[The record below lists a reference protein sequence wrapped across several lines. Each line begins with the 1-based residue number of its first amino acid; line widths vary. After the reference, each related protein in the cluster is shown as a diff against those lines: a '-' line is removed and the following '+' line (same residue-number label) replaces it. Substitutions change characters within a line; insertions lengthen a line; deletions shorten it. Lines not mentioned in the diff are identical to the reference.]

1 MSSSSELSKIIK
13 SAIIKAQ
20 KDGELPQ
27 VDLPEIIIEKPK
39 IDKFG
44 SLSSNIPMILGKTMN
59 SNPMDIAGIILKKME
74 KNQII
79 DKWDIAKPGF
89 INVHLSTFQRGKI
102 LVDII
107 KLKDKYGT
115 NTLGQKAKILLEFVS
130 VNPTGPVHVGH
141 ARGAVLGSAIANIL
155 KFSDFN
161 VSKEYYVNDAG
172 NQIDL
177 FIESIVENIKKI
189 LGIDYKIPDDGY
201 KGIYIEEIAQN
212 LIKKINKNNL
222 KDVDS
227 AYEKIKKLALEITL
241 DSIKNDLEMLG
252 IKYDNWF
259 SENSL
264 ISEGTLKVCL
274 DILEKKDLLYE
285 KDGAQWFK
293 SSQFQTDEDVV
304 LYKSNDEGHTYFST
318 DIAYHYNKFFIRK
331 YERIVNIFGADHHS
345 HVFRIKSA
353 LEAFE
358 IDQNKMDTL
367 LTQIV
372 HFKSNN
378 KSERFSKRTGNIYT
392 IRDLLDVV
400 GVDAIRFNF
409 LHRTP
414 ESQQE
419 FDIDLAIKESSEN
432 PVYYIQ
438 YAYARL
444 SSIINSV
451 KFDYSKANLNLLKS
465 TFETNLIETLDLF
478 PEVVVRSAITLQTHL
493 ITKYSLDLAKE
504 LQIFYENCRVLSEDI
519 ELSKARVNLVI
530 SSRIVLKN
538 VLNLLGINA
547 PERM

>member
-79 DKWDIAKPGF
+79 DKWVIAKPGF

-115 NTLGQKAKILLEFVS
+115 NTLGQKAKILIEFVS

-155 KFSDFN
+155 KFSDFK

-227 AYEKIKKLALEITL
+227 ANGKIKK
-241 DSIKNDLEMLG
+241 
-252 IKYDNWF
+252 
-259 SENSL
+259 
-264 ISEGTLKVCL
+264 
-274 DILEKKDLLYE
+274 
-285 KDGAQWFK
+285 
-293 SSQFQTDEDVV
+293 
-304 LYKSNDEGHTYFST
+304 
-318 DIAYHYNKFFIRK
+318 
-331 YERIVNIFGADHHS
+331 
-345 HVFRIKSA
+345 
-353 LEAFE
+353 
-358 IDQNKMDTL
+358 
-367 LTQIV
+367 
-372 HFKSNN
+372 
-378 KSERFSKRTGNIYT
+378 
-392 IRDLLDVV
+392 
-400 GVDAIRFNF
+400 
-409 LHRTP
+409 
-414 ESQQE
+414 
-419 FDIDLAIKESSEN
+419 
-432 PVYYIQ
+432 
-438 YAYARL
+438 
-444 SSIINSV
+444 
-451 KFDYSKANLNLLKS
+451 
-465 TFETNLIETLDLF
+465 
-478 PEVVVRSAITLQTHL
+478 
-493 ITKYSLDLAKE
+493 
-504 LQIFYENCRVLSEDI
+504 
-519 ELSKARVNLVI
+519 
-530 SSRIVLKN
+530 
-538 VLNLLGINA
+538 
-547 PERM
+547 

>member
-13 SAIIKAQ
+13 SAIIRAQ

-27 VDLPEIIIEKPK
+27 VDLPQIIIEKPK

-59 SNPMDIAGIILKKME
+59 SNPMDIAEIILKKIE
-74 KNQII
+74 NTQII
-79 DKWDIAKPGF
+79 DKWDIVKPGF

-102 LVDII
+102 LADII

-115 NTLGQKAKILLEFVS
+115 NNLGQKEKVLIEFVS

-155 KFSDFN
+155 KFSDFK

-189 LGIDYKIPDDGY
+189 LGNDYQIPVEGY
-201 KGIYIEEIAQN
+201 KGKYIEDIAEDV
-212 LIKKINKNNL
+212 IKKLNINNL
-222 KDVDS
+222 KDITS
-227 AYEKIKKLALEITL
+227 NYEKIKKNSLEMTL

-264 ISEGTLKVCL
+264 ISEGTLQVCL
-274 DILEKKDLLYE
+274 EILDKKDLLYE
-285 KDGAQWFK
+285 KDGAKWFK
-293 SSQFQTDEDVV
+293 SSLFQTDDDVV

-331 YERIVNIFGADHHS
+331 YERIINIFGADHHS

-358 IDQNKMDTL
+358 IVQNKMDTL

-378 KSERFSKRTGNIYT
+378 KSERFSKRAGNIYT
-392 IRDLLDVV
+392 IRDLLNVV

-451 KFDYSKANLNLLKS
+451 EFDYSNANFNLLK
-465 TFETNLIETLDLF
+465 TKFETNLIETLDLF
-478 PEVVVRSAITLQTHL
+478 PDVVSRSASTLQTHL
-493 ITKYSLDLAKE
+493 ITKYSLDLARQ

-519 ELSKARVNLVI
+519 ELTKARVNLVI
-530 SSRIVLKN
+530 SSKIVLKN
-538 VLNLLGINA
+538 VLNLLGINT

>member
-1 MSSSSELSKIIK
+1 MSSSSELAKIIK

-59 SNPMDIAGIILKKME
+59 SNPMDIAGIILKKIDDT
-74 KNQII
+74 KII
-79 DKWDIAKPGF
+79 DKWDIVKPGF
-89 INVHLSTFQRGKI
+89 INVHLSTFQRRNI

-115 NTLGQKAKILLEFVS
+115 NNLGQKEKILIEFVS

-155 KFSDFN
+155 KFSGFK

-177 FIESIVENIKKI
+177 FIKSIVENIKKI
-189 LGIDYKIPDDGY
+189 LGNDYQIPVEGY
-201 KGIYIEEIAQN
+201 KGKYIEKISEDV
-212 LIKKINKNNL
+212 IKKLNINNL
-222 KDVDS
+222 KDIS
-227 AYEKIKKLALEITL
+227 SNYEKIKKISLEMTL

-264 ISEGTLKVCL
+264 ISEETLQVCL
-274 DILEKKDLLYE
+274 EILEKKNLLYE
-285 KDGAQWFK
+285 KDGAKWFK
-293 SSQFQTDEDVV
+293 SSLFQTDDDVV
-304 LYKSNDEGHTYFST
+304 LYKSNDEGHTYFAT

-331 YERIVNIFGADHHS
+331 YERIINIFGADHHS

-378 KSERFSKRTGNIYT
+378 KSERFSKRAGNIYT
-392 IRDLLDVV
+392 IRDLLNVV

-451 KFDYSKANLNLLKS
+451 KFDCSKANFNLLK
-465 TFETNLIETLDLF
+465 TKFETNLIETLDLF
-478 PEVVVRSAITLQTHL
+478 PDVVSRSASTLQTHL
-493 ITKYSLDLAKE
+493 ITKYSLDLARQ

-519 ELSKARVNLVI
+519 ELTKARVNLVI
-530 SSRIVLKN
+530 SSKIVLKN
-538 VLNLLGINA
+538 VLNLLGINT

>member
-115 NTLGQKAKILLEFVS
+115 NSLGQKAKILIEFVS

-372 HFKSNN
+372 RFKSNN

-409 LHRTP
+409 LNRTP

>member
-1 MSSSSELSKIIK
+1 MSSSSELAKIIK

-59 SNPMDIAGIILKKME
+59 SNPMDIAGIILKKIDDT
-74 KNQII
+74 KII
-79 DKWDIAKPGF
+79 DKWDIVKPGF
-89 INVHLSTFQRGKI
+89 INVHLSTFQRRNI

-115 NTLGQKAKILLEFVS
+115 NNLGQKEKILIEFVS

-155 KFSDFN
+155 KFSDFK

-177 FIESIVENIKKI
+177 FIKSIVENIKKI
-189 LGIDYKIPDDGY
+189 LGKDYQIPVEGY
-201 KGIYIEEIAQN
+201 KGKYIEKIAEDV
-212 LIKKINKNNL
+212 IKKLNINNL
-222 KDVDS
+222 KDIS
-227 AYEKIKKLALEITL
+227 SNYEKIKKISLEMTL

-252 IKYDNWF
+252 IEYDNWF

-264 ISEGTLKVCL
+264 ISEETLQVSL
-274 DILEKKDLLYE
+274 EILERKNLLYE
-285 KDGAQWFK
+285 KDGAKWFK
-293 SSQFQTDEDVV
+293 SSLFQTDDDVV
-304 LYKSNDEGHTYFST
+304 LYKSNDEGHTYFAT

-331 YERIVNIFGADHHS
+331 YERIINIFGADHHS

-378 KSERFSKRTGNIYT
+378 KSERFSKRAGNIYT
-392 IRDLLDVV
+392 IRDLLNVV

-451 KFDYSKANLNLLKS
+451 KFDCSNANFNLLNTK
-465 TFETNLIETLDLF
+465 FETNLIETLDLF
-478 PEVVVRSAITLQTHL
+478 PDVVSRSTSTLQTHL
-493 ITKYSLDLAKE
+493 ITKYSLDLARQ

-519 ELSKARVNLVI
+519 ELTKARVNLVI
-530 SSRIVLKN
+530 SSKIVLKN
-538 VLNLLGINA
+538 VLNLLGINT

>member
-79 DKWDIAKPGF
+79 DKWVIAKPGF

-115 NTLGQKAKILLEFVS
+115 NTLGQKAKILIEFVS

-227 AYEKIKKLALEITL
+227 AYGKIKKLALEITL
-241 DSIKNDLEMLG
+241 ESIKNDLEMLG

-264 ISEGTLKVCL
+264 ITEGTLKVCL

-331 YERIVNIFGADHHS
+331 YEKIVNIFGADHHS

-372 HFKSNN
+372 RFKSNN

-444 SSIINSV
+444 SSIINS
-451 KFDYSKANLNLLKS
+451 
-465 TFETNLIETLDLF
+465 
-478 PEVVVRSAITLQTHL
+478 
-493 ITKYSLDLAKE
+493 
-504 LQIFYENCRVLSEDI
+504 
-519 ELSKARVNLVI
+519 
-530 SSRIVLKN
+530 
-538 VLNLLGINA
+538 GIDSPPN
-547 PERM
+547 

>member
-115 NTLGQKAKILLEFVS
+115 NSLGQKAKILIEFVS

-227 AYEKIKKLALEITL
+227 AYGKIKKLALEITL
-241 DSIKNDLEMLG
+241 DSIKNDLEILG

-293 SSQFQTDEDVV
+293 SSQFQTD
-304 LYKSNDEGHTYFST
+304 
-318 DIAYHYNKFFIRK
+318 
-331 YERIVNIFGADHHS
+331 
-345 HVFRIKSA
+345 
-353 LEAFE
+353 
-358 IDQNKMDTL
+358 
-367 LTQIV
+367 
-372 HFKSNN
+372 
-378 KSERFSKRTGNIYT
+378 
-392 IRDLLDVV
+392 
-400 GVDAIRFNF
+400 
-409 LHRTP
+409 
-414 ESQQE
+414 
-419 FDIDLAIKESSEN
+419 
-432 PVYYIQ
+432 
-438 YAYARL
+438 
-444 SSIINSV
+444 
-451 KFDYSKANLNLLKS
+451 
-465 TFETNLIETLDLF
+465 
-478 PEVVVRSAITLQTHL
+478 
-493 ITKYSLDLAKE
+493 
-504 LQIFYENCRVLSEDI
+504 
-519 ELSKARVNLVI
+519 
-530 SSRIVLKN
+530 
-538 VLNLLGINA
+538 
-547 PERM
+547 

>member
-1 MSSSSELSKIIK
+1 MSSSSELAKIIK

-59 SNPMDIAGIILKKME
+59 SNPMDIAGIILKKIDDT
-74 KNQII
+74 KII
-79 DKWDIAKPGF
+79 DKWDIVKPGF
-89 INVHLSTFQRGKI
+89 INVHLSTFQRRNI

-115 NTLGQKAKILLEFVS
+115 NNLGQKEKILIEFVS

-155 KFSDFN
+155 KFSDFK

-177 FIESIVENIKKI
+177 FIKSIVENIKKI
-189 LGIDYKIPDDGY
+189 LGKDYQIPVEGY
-201 KGIYIEEIAQN
+201 KGKYIEKIAEDV
-212 LIKKINKNNL
+212 IKKLNINNL
-222 KDVDS
+222 KDIS
-227 AYEKIKKLALEITL
+227 SNYEKIKKISLEMTL

-252 IKYDNWF
+252 IEYDNWF

-264 ISEGTLKVCL
+264 ISEETLQVSL
-274 DILEKKDLLYE
+274 EILEKKNLLYE
-285 KDGAQWFK
+285 KDGAKWFK
-293 SSQFQTDEDVV
+293 SSLFQTDDDVV
-304 LYKSNDEGHTYFST
+304 LYKSNDEGHTYFAT

-331 YERIVNIFGADHHS
+331 YERIINIFGADHHS

-378 KSERFSKRTGNIYT
+378 KSERFSKRAGNIYT
-392 IRDLLDVV
+392 IRDLLNVV

-451 KFDYSKANLNLLKS
+451 KFDCSNANFNLLNTK
-465 TFETNLIETLDLF
+465 FETNLIETLDLF
-478 PEVVVRSAITLQTHL
+478 PDVVSRSASTLQTHL
-493 ITKYSLDLAKE
+493 ITKYSLDLARQ

-519 ELSKARVNLVI
+519 ELTKARVNLVI
-530 SSRIVLKN
+530 SSKIVLKN
-538 VLNLLGINA
+538 VLNLLGINT

>member
-44 SLSSNIPMILGKTMN
+44 SLSSNIPMILGKIMN

-102 LVDII
+102 LVDIT

-115 NTLGQKAKILLEFVS
+115 NSLGQKAKILIEFVS

-241 DSIKNDLEMLG
+241 DSIKKDLEMLG

-264 ISEGTLKVCL
+264 ITEGTLKVCL

-400 GVDAIRFNF
+400 GVDAITFNF
-409 LHRTP
+409 RHRTP

-530 SSRIVLKN
+530 SSKIVLKN